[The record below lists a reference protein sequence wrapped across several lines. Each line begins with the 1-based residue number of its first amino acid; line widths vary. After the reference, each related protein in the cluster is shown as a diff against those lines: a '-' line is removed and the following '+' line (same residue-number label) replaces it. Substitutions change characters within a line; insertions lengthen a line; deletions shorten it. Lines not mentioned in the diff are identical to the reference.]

1 MYSELGVFALKQVLA
16 SMAVVG
22 PILILIGLCFY
33 IFKQD
38 RRSIVLYLT
47 AGVFFTLIGAVCLYT
62 EFKTEQ
68 RPALERQVEE
78 ESPVVESTRI

>member
-33 IFKQD
+33 IFRQD
-38 RRSIVLYLT
+38 RRSIILYLT
-47 AGVFFTLIGAVCLYT
+47 AGVFFTLVGAVCLYT

-68 RPALERQVEE
+68 KPALERQVED